1 MKELL
6 YLQDPDIYS
15 PIFKALCYPKTNEYI
30 SRLISHLLKFVELKD
45 GIIDLNE
52 KGINITERANNNV
65 SYDDEESYELKKE
78 KEIRD
83 SSNVNKINVWK
94 TKYKS
99 DEEKRN
105 QKKFPIIGQKNLIP
119 QSEFT
124 SINSKPKIKNNYSNV
139 KSRVYESPPKGSK
152 SPYYKKN
159 EKRIRAQSTN
169 SNIKISLEHSA
180 SKKDRSNT
188 VDNSSNKIKPKN
200 LESVYDRL
208 YNIAFQQQQQQK
220 KNEENNNRNNVNK
233 KHKKKSKPSSKTT
246 TVVKEND
253 NKELLQVESE
263 PTTPKIEI
271 IEEKPKK
278 EKRPKTP
285 STILKQ
291 AKEKHEK
298 EKYESYIRDKQYYL
312 QFSPSRSIQ
321 TNQNN
326 ERRSKSIS
334 VSPSR
339 KNYQKPPILPIETS
353 IRVYQ
358 TPLTPLS
365 LKTDANRSKSP
376 SSINNNTE
384 INQNKSE
391 SPKKKRVIKT
401 STLIKQKKEN
411 EIKQIEEDG
420 FYISEILYFLDC
432 NYYLEIENSLLLSS
446 RFFYPTQNDNILS
459 SNIIQ
464 NNLTPSFYEYE
475 SAIQPMNEYINDIDI
490 TIEKKRNISIIDS
503 IDSKENKAIEMKNDL
518 QSSDFY
524 TY

>member
-78 KEIRD
+78 KEMRD

-94 TKYKS
+94 TKYKC

-105 QKKFPIIGQKNLIP
+105 QKKFPTIGQKNLIP

-124 SINSKPKIKNNYSNV
+124 PINNKPKIKNNYSNV

-152 SPYYKKN
+152 SPYYEKN
-159 EKRIRAQSTN
+159 EKRIRAQSN

-180 SKKDRSNT
+180 SKKNRSNT
-188 VDNSSNKIKPKN
+188 IDDSSNKIKPKN

-208 YNIAFQQQQQQK
+208 YNLAFQQQQQQQQK
-220 KNEENNNRNNVNK
+220 KNEENNNNMNK

-285 STILKQ
+285 STILKH

-298 EKYESYIRDKQYYL
+298 EKYESYIREKQYYL

-321 TNQNN
+321 ITRNN

-365 LKTDANRSKSP
+365 LNTDANRSKSP
-376 SSINNNTE
+376 NSNNNTE
-384 INQNKSE
+384 INQNKSV
-391 SPKKKRVIKT
+391 SPKKKRFINT

-420 FYISEILYFLDC
+420 SYISEILYFLNS

-446 RFFYPTQNDNILS
+446 RFFYPAQNDNILS

-464 NNLTPSFYEYE
+464 NNLTPNFYEYE
-475 SAIQPMNEYINDIDI
+475 NAIQPMNEYIYDIDI

-518 QSSDFY
+518 QTSDFY